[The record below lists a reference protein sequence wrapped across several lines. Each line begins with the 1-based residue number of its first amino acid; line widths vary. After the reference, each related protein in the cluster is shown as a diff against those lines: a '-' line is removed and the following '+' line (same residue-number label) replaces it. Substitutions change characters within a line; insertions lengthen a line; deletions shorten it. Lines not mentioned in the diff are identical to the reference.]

1 MQGIR
6 VRGVGRVGRTPD
18 SATVVLGVET
28 QAPTAGEA
36 QAGASARMRAAIEAL
51 VANGIASRDIS
62 TRQVSLAQVFD
73 YSGDTPRPAG
83 YQATQ
88 SLGVRVRD
96 LTRLGPVIDAA
107 VGAGANQVSEVSLE
121 LADPASALAEARDLA
136 MADARSTAEA
146 LARAGGVRLGLP
158 VSIREGGRDVSPPHP
173 MFRAKSEMAMSAD
186 TPIAAGETDIEVFV
200 EVTWGIL
207 G

>member
-1 MQGIR
+1 MHGIT

-28 QAPTAGEA
+28 QAATAGEA
-36 QAGASARMRAAIEAL
+36 QAVASTRMRAAIEAL
-51 VANGIASRDIS
+51 TSNGTAARDIS
-62 TRQVSLAQVFD
+62 TRQVSLSQMFD

-96 LTRLGPVIDAA
+96 LARLGPVIDAA

-121 LADPASALAEARDLA
+121 LADPAAARAEARDLA
-136 MADARSTAEA
+136 MADARRTAEA

-158 VSIREGGRDVSPPHP
+158 ISIRESGRDTSPPHP
-173 MFRAKSEMAMSAD
+173 MLRAKAEMAMSAD
-186 TPIAAGETDIEVFV
+186 TPIAAGETDFEVSV